1 MAGAADR
8 PGAARPGLR
17 QRARRQEALHPVGRG
32 AASWSGLHQARAL
45 VPHRDVR
52 AAALRHRGPV
62 WPSERARHR
71 EPVSAIPQP
80 EGCRAVRRAA
90 ARRGGQQGVRQAC
103 CPEPALRSAQ
113 VLPSVQVWLP
123 GQARSGEPWVLLS
136 EQQALPPARG
146 APQDPLPEAAEAASE
161 SGEPQA
167 AVASARAAAE
177 PPREAVLAAWEPDVL
192 RAVPEAAVSERAAAA
207 LQPAAAKAAS
217 GRQAAVGAAAA
228 PGGPQVAAEAV
239 AALQGAAVRQP
250 AEAQQAGGAV
260 QPRAAVPRGA
270 RAPQAARPLAVPSEA
285 ASVFRQGP
293 SLVVVGPAQPRA
305 AARFAHAMRS
315 L

>member
-71 EPVSAIPQP
+71 EPVLAIPQP

-90 ARRGGQQGVRQAC
+90 ARRGGQQAVRQAC

-113 VLPSVQVWLP
+113 VWSPVQVWLP

-136 EQQALPPARG
+136 EQQVLPPARG
-146 APQDPLPEAAEAASE
+146 APQDPLPEAASE

-177 PPREAVLAAWEPDVL
+177 PPREAVLAAWEPDVP

-217 GRQAAVGAAAA
+217 ERQAAVGAAAV

-250 AEAQQAGGAV
+250 AEAQRAGEAV

-293 SLVVVGPAQPRA
+293 SLVVAGPAQPRA